1 MKSKFYRYV
10 LCAIIAAM
18 LFVGIHASVNKV
30 EQNEQITLCDL
41 DYVEV
46 LD

>member
-10 LCAIIAAM
+10 LCAIVAAM
-18 LFVGIHASVNKV
+18 LLIGVHVSFAEF
-30 EQNEQITLCDL
+30 EQHEQITLCDL
-41 DYVEV
+41 DLGEV